1 MKKMDLVRQVSKLMV
16 RRGGTLMETKRNYSA
31 SLFYAARHPH
41 GRENKA
47 LVTDEFRK
55 SSQNPWVAVQDPNGS
70 PMVYYWNKETNETTA
85 LGAPKPQHWVSVKD
99 PNGSALVYWWNPDT
113 DETTALGAPKPTM
126 AIQLQVQPQ
135 QLQVPPAQQV
145 YSEPP
150 RETLGSAMK
159 SYFVMGVGMSLAFAM
174 VRVMFG

>member
-1 MKKMDLVRQVSKLMV
+1 MKLDVVRQVNKVMI
-16 RRGGTLMETKRNYSA
+16 RRAGFLSADPKRYYSA
-31 SLFYAARHPH
+31 SFLNAARHPH
-41 GRENKA
+41 GKA
-47 LVTDEFRK
+47 LVTDDFRK
-55 SSQNPWVAVQDPNGS
+55 SSQNPWVAVQDPKGS
-70 PMVYYWNKETNETTA
+70 SLVYYWNKETNETTA
-85 LGAPKPQHWVSVKD
+85 LGAPKPPHWVSVKD

-145 YSEPP
+145 YTEPP

-159 SYFVMGVGMSLAFAM
+159 SYFALGVGMTLAFAM
-174 VRVMFG
+174 VRAIF